1 MPEHDVQ
8 LYFWD
13 AEQSADW
20 PPTEAQVDTFPTSYA
35 TRYREAKAESVRQQA
50 CGSAFLL
57 AMHLG
62 VTSDE
67 QLKRGE
73 HGQLSLVGDPRH
85 ISLSHSGPVTVL
97 AVSDRP
103 VGVDLER
110 VTEERPHIADR
121 FFPESFRRELDA
133 ASASDRPEVFFRLWT
148 RLEAALKR
156 DGRGLTAPRP
166 EFEEIVGRYAI
177 TTERNDDL
185 IWSIATEK

>member
-1 MPEHDVQ
+1 MPEHNVQ
-8 LYFWD
+8 MYFWD

-20 PPTEAQVDTFPTSYA
+20 PPTEAQVDSFPTSYA

-62 VTSDE
+62 ITSDE

-73 HGQLSLVGDPRH
+73 HGQLSLRGDPRH
-85 ISLSHSGPVTVL
+85 ICLSHSGPVTVL

-133 ASASDRPEVFFRLWT
+133 APEEKRPETFFRLWT
-148 RLEAALKR
+148 RLEAALKL
-156 DGRGLTAPRP
+156 DSRGLTAPRS
-166 EFEEIVGRYAI
+166 EFEEILKRYDI
-177 TTERNDDL
+177 VTDRCDDL

>member
-1 MPEHDVQ
+1 MPEHNVQ
-8 LYFWD
+8 MYFWD

-85 ISLSHSGPVTVL
+85 ISLSHSGPVTLL

-133 ASASDRPEVFFRLWT
+133 APEEKRPETFFRLWT
-148 RLEAALKR
+148 RLEAALKL
-156 DGRGLTAPRP
+156 DSRGLTAPRS
-166 EFEEIVGRYAI
+166 EFEEILKRYDI
-177 TTERNDDL
+177 VTDRCDDL

>member
-13 AEQSADW
+13 AEQAADW
-20 PPTEAQVDTFPTSYA
+20 PPTEAQVDSFPAFYV
-35 TRYREAKAESVRQQA
+35 TRYRDAKAESVRQQA

-62 VTSDE
+62 VTSDG

-73 HGQLSLVGDPRH
+73 HGQLSLSGDPRH
-85 ISLSHSGPVTVL
+85 ICLSHSGPVTVL
-97 AVSDRP
+97 AVSDEP

-133 ASASDRPEVFFRLWT
+133 ASESDRPEVFFRLWT
-148 RLEAALKR
+148 RLEAAVKL
-156 DGRGLTAPRP
+156 DGRGFTAPRSS
-166 EFEEIVGRYAI
+166 FEEILERYDI
-177 TTERNDDL
+177 ETEQRNDL